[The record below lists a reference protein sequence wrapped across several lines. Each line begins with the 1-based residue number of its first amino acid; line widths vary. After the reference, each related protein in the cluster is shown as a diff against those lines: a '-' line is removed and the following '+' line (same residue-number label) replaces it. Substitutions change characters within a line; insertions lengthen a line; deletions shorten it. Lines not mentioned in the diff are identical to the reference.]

1 MRRQVFIAT
10 PVAIAAMTACLAWP
24 ASAAEIDG
32 QSRID
37 SVTVYPDGATVTRS
51 VTADV
56 AAGDNTVVL
65 RDFPVSLD
73 PASLRIEGEGGDKLT
88 IGAIDVASP
97 KMLPPANLPEID
109 KRIETLRDQRAA
121 LDGAIAGAQAR
132 RQFAEHFASTAPAG
146 LGDKG
151 EARPIAEWREAF
163 SAVAE
168 EVTAAEAAVREA
180 KIRQRDID
188 REVARL
194 ENERRANP
202 PRKLELRIGL
212 AAAAATPATLR
223 VTYSV
228 RGARWIPLYDAR
240 LETGAK
246 GAKPSLELVRRAEV
260 AQATG
265 EDWDNVALTL
275 STVRTARGGNAPELN
290 SLLAHYSVPAP
301 MAAAPQRFEARD
313 AAAPAPPALAKS
325 NGKTEAQEQDAA
337 FDASGFQA
345 VFRVPGRVSI
355 VAQQSAKSF
364 RLSTA
369 TIAPE
374 LSVRAVPALDQSAFL
389 QASFKNADE
398 APLLPGRI
406 AIYRDGLFVGRSSMT
421 LTPKDELVRLGFGA
435 DDQIKVTRTLTRK
448 LAGSAGLIGSS
459 KIEEREFKTT
469 VRNGHSFP
477 VKVSVEDQIPVSE
490 ADDIVVEMLPATTQP
505 TSRDLHNRRGVLEWA
520 FDAAPGETRDITLA
534 WRVRWPKDKTM
545 VLSPVAD

>member
-10 PVAIAAMTACLAWP
+10 PTAIAAMTAMTVCLSWP
-24 ASAAEIDG
+24 AAAAEIDG

-37 SVTVYPDGATVTRS
+37 SVIVYPDGATVTRI
-51 VTADV
+51 VTADA
-56 AAGDNTVVL
+56 AAGDNTILL

-73 PASLRIEGEGGDKLT
+73 PASLRIEGEGEGKLT

-97 KMLPPANLPEID
+97 KPLPPANLPEID

-132 RQFAEHFASTAPAG
+132 RQFAEHFASAAPAG

-151 EARPIAEWREAF
+151 QARPLAEWREAF
-163 SAVAE
+163 GAVAE

-188 REVARL
+188 REIARL

-212 AAAAATPATLR
+212 AAAAAMPATLR

-228 RGARWIPLYDAR
+228 RGARWVPLYDAR
-240 LETGAK
+240 LETAAK

-265 EDWDNVALTL
+265 ENWDNVVLTL
-275 STVRTARGGNAPELN
+275 STVRTARGGNAPELK
-290 SLLAHYSVPAP
+290 SLIAHYR
-301 MAAAPQRFEARD
+301 APQPVASYKYEQRD
-313 AAAPAPPALAKS
+313 AVAPAAPARA
-325 NGKTEAQEQDAA
+325 KTEAQEQEAA

-355 VAQQSAKSF
+355 VAAQSAKSF
-364 RLSTA
+364 RLATA

-389 QASFKNADE
+389 EASFKNAEE
-398 APLLPGRI
+398 APLLPGRVSL
-406 AIYRDGLFVGRSSMT
+406 YRDGLFVGRSSMA
-421 LTPKDELVRLGFGA
+421 LTPKDEPVRLGFGA
-435 DDQIKVTRTLTRK
+435 DDQIKVTRTLVRK
-448 LAGSAGLIGSS
+448 LTGSAGLIGSS

-505 TSRDLHNRRGVLEWA
+505 TARDLHNRRGVLEWA
-520 FDAAPGETRDITLA
+520 FDAAPGEARDVNLA

-545 VLSPVAD
+545 VLTPVVD

>member
-1 MRRQVFIAT
+1 MRRQVFITT
-10 PVAIAAMTACLAWP
+10 PVVLVAMTACLAGP
-24 ASAAEIDG
+24 ALAAEIDG
-32 QSRID
+32 KSRID
-37 SVTVYPDGATVTRS
+37 SVIVYPDGATVTRI
-51 VTADV
+51 VTAD
-56 AAGDNTVVL
+56 AGAGDNTIVL

-73 PASLRIEGEGGDKLT
+73 AASPRIEGEGDGKLT

-97 KMLPPANLPEID
+97 KPLPPANLPEID
-109 KRIETLRDQRAA
+109 KKIETLRDQRAA

-132 RQFAEHFASTAPAG
+132 RQFAEHFASAAPAG

-151 EARPIAEWREAF
+151 QARPLAEWREAF
-163 SAVAE
+163 AAVAE
-168 EVTAAEAAVREA
+168 EVTAAEATVREA

-188 REVARL
+188 RELARL

-212 AAAAATPATLR
+212 AAAAPTTATLR

-290 SLLAHYSVPAP
+290 PLIAHYRAP
-301 MAAAPQRFEARD
+301 TPKAAATQRFDGRD
-313 AAAPAPPALAKS
+313 AAAPSPPALARK
-325 NGKTEAQEQDAA
+325 EAQEQEAA

-355 VAQQSAKSF
+355 VAAQSAKTF
-364 RLSTA
+364 RLATA

-389 QASFKNADE
+389 EASFKNAEE

-406 AIYRDGLFVGRSSMT
+406 ALYRDGLFVGRSSMT
-421 LTPKDELVRLGFGA
+421 LTPKDEPVRLGFGA
-435 DDQIKVTRTLTRK
+435 DDQIKVTRTLVRK
-448 LAGSAGLIGSS
+448 LTGSAGLIGSS

-477 VKVSVEDQIPVSE
+477 VKVSIEDQIPVSE

-505 TSRDLHNRRGVLEWA
+505 TARDLHNRRGVLEWA
-520 FDAAPGETRDITLA
+520 FDAAPGEARDITLA

-545 VLSPVAD
+545 VLTPVVD

>member
-10 PVAIAAMTACLAWP
+10 PVVVAVAAYLAGP
-24 ASAAEIDG
+24 AAAAEIDG
-32 QSRID
+32 NSRID
-37 SVTVYPDGATVTRS
+37 SVIVYPDGATVTRI
-51 VTADV
+51 VTADA
-56 AAGDNTVVL
+56 AAGDNTIVL

-73 PASLRIEGEGGDKLT
+73 PASLRIEGEGAGKLT

-97 KMLPPANLPEID
+97 KLLPPANLPEID

-132 RQFAEHFASTAPAG
+132 RQFAEHFAATAPAG
-146 LGDKG
+146 LGGKG
-151 EARPIAEWREAF
+151 EARPLAEWREAF

-188 REVARL
+188 REIARL
-194 ENERRANP
+194 ESERRANP

-212 AAAAATPATLR
+212 AAAAPTSATLR

-275 STVRTARGGNAPELN
+275 STVRTARGGNAPELH
-290 SLLAHYSVPAP
+290 SLVAQYRAPAP
-301 MAAAPQRFEARD
+301 KAAAPQRFEGHD
-313 AAAPAPPALAKS
+313 AAAPSPPTLAR
-325 NGKTEAQEQDAA
+325 NEAQEQEAA

-345 VFRVPGRVSI
+345 AFRVPGRVSI
-355 VAQQSAKSF
+355 AAAQSAKSF
-364 RLSTA
+364 RLATA

-389 QASFKNADE
+389 EASFKNAEE

-406 AIYRDGLFVGRSSMT
+406 ALYRDGLFVGRSSMT
-421 LTPKDELVRLGFGA
+421 LTPKDEPVRLGFGA
-435 DDQIKVTRTLTRK
+435 DDQIKVTRTLVRK
-448 LAGSAGLIGSS
+448 LTGSAGLIGSS
-459 KIEEREFKTT
+459 KIEEREFKTS
-469 VRNGHSFP
+469 VRNGHNFP
-477 VKVSVEDQIPVSE
+477 VKVSIEDQIPVSE

-505 TSRDLHNRRGVLEWA
+505 TARDLHNRRGVLEWA
-520 FDAAPGETRDITLA
+520 FDAAPGEARDITLA

-545 VLSPVAD
+545 VLTPVVD